1 LRGDPITGFL
11 LTGRGYSEG
20 VNYYPRNSG
29 TVLLTKLHLAA
40 WHRGHEMS
48 IFNKI
53 FNSET
58 LEQVNTANKMVFD
71 IPLPFLHELNSVLRL

>member
-1 LRGDPITGFL
+1 L
-11 LTGRGYSEG
+11 
-20 VNYYPRNSG
+20 
-29 TVLLTKLHLAA
+29 LAA
-40 WHRGHEMS
+40 WHHGHEMS